1 MGPKCNRFDPRLAS
15 KKLLPIET
23 LARRRGWLQRRP
35 LLNLDATP
43 EDDVVDGLTR
53 RAMAKMRARHD

>member
-1 MGPKCNRFDPRLAS
+1 MGPKRNRFDPRLVLEEIAS
-15 KKLLPIET
+15 DRNASPT
-23 LARRRGWLQRRP
+23 ARVAAAKA